1 MRRLSW
7 PLPWLVTVKV
17 VDTDGMAVEDA
28 EWASGETSG
37 KHGDTADFDAGEH
50 SFTVGEV
57 EVAAMVAEGPPT
69 EVILEVPA
77 PRGDLLVTVIDEEEN
92 PVEGAIW
99 SATGP
104 LDYADQPANEAVPTR
119 PGSYKLTATADGYR
133 PGKGTVEVTEDGE
146 ATLVLT
152 LLPSKVELKAERID
166 IKDSVYFETAKA
178 VIKEESFELLN
189 EVAQILIDH
198 PELLLIR
205 IEGHTD
211 SRGNNAYNKDLSQR
225 RADSVRTYL
234 IEKGVAEDR
243 LQSVGY
249 GEEKPLVKEE
259 NAAAW
264 EKNRRVD
271 FFVEKRSD

>member
-1 MRRLSW
+1 M
-7 PLPWLVTVKV
+7 
-17 VDTDGMAVEDA
+17 
-28 EWASGETSG
+28 
-37 KHGDTADFDAGEH
+37 
-50 SFTVGEV
+50 
-57 EVAAMVAEGPPT
+57 
-69 EVILEVPA
+69 
-77 PRGDLLVTVIDEEEN
+77 
-92 PVEGAIW
+92 
-99 SATGP
+99 
-104 LDYADQPANEAVPTR
+104 
-119 PGSYKLTATADGYR
+119 
-133 PGKGTVEVTEDGE
+133 TEDGE